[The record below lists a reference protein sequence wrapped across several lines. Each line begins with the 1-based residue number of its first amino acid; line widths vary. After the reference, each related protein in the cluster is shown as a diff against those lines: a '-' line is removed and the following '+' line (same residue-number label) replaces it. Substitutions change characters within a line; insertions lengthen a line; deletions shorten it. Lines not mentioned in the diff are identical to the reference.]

1 MRAVLER
8 DFVAEAS
15 RLRAVVL
22 RTLVAGVAVAGVAI
36 LLVDLAGP
44 GASEDEIGRNVYSMG
59 SLLLLAMLFLVTP
72 PLVVGSVLAERQQG
86 TLDLLLASP
95 SRPTS
100 IALAKVLSR
109 AGVALLFAFGT
120 LPALGL
126 CLFYGG
132 VAPERIAGTAT
143 AATALVIELAAWG
156 VLVSSMTR
164 KPATAVVLSFV
175 LPAAHWT
182 ARILATEALGAP
194 PGPGAAAF
202 LSGTPWPS
210 LLALLQP
217 AVPIARRVG
226 AGGTTAIEDLVR
238 EFPDA
243 VFLVSSILLAAL
255 LVAVSGRILAR
266 EADPP
271 RRLPAF
277 LARLPGIARAKRHL
291 RRRLRFENPIAWKE
305 TQLVD
310 SSASRPLFYAV
321 LAVLLGLFAVSSRAL
336 HRSNPVCTVLAIQI
350 PLVAFVAAVNASLT
364 LGHERTKGSWDL
376 LRSSLL
382 RPEQVVSGK
391 LSGVLR
397 GVGLLA
403 VVPAAQAILG
413 AVFGGLKVHTAF
425 VALLLLAAM
434 AAFWAAVG
442 LSYGIRAD
450 RRREAVLRTCVVFGV
465 LLAGFPLLGIVA
477 LSVELH
483 AVSVVLVVA
492 SPPISVFWPLSAM
505 QGRQQEIQ
513 GLVGFCWFLFM
524 AGAAGALMKQLPRW
538 LARRYEEERLG

>member
-8 DFVAEAS
+8 DFVREAS

-22 RTLVAGVAVAGVAI
+22 RTLVAGVAIAGVAL
-36 LLVDLAGP
+36 LLVDIAGP
-44 GASEDEIGRNVYSMG
+44 GASEDFIGRSLYSMG
-59 SLLLLAMLFLVTP
+59 SMLLLSMLLLVTP

-86 TLDLLLASP
+86 TLVLLLASP
-95 SRPTS
+95 AGPTS

-120 LPALGL
+120 IPALGL
-126 CLFYGG
+126 CLFFGG

-143 AATALVIELAAWG
+143 AATALVLELAAWG

-164 KPATAVVLSFV
+164 KPATAVVLSFL

-182 ARILATEALGAP
+182 ARILAVEALGAP
-194 PGPGAAAF
+194 PGPGAAVLF
-202 LSGTPWPS
+202 SGTPWPS
-210 LLALLQP
+210 LLAILQSSEP
-217 AVPIARRVG
+217 FVRRVG
-226 AGGTTAIEDLVR
+226 TGAKSPLEEFVR

-243 VFLVSSILLAAL
+243 AFLGSSILLAAL
-255 LVAVSGRILAR
+255 LVSLSGRILAR
-266 EADPP
+266 EAEPP

-277 LARLPGIARAKRHL
+277 LSRLPGIARAKRQL

-321 LAVLLGLFAVSSRAL
+321 LAVLLGLLAISCRSLDRSRV
-336 HRSNPVCTVLAIQI
+336 VCLVLAIQI

-391 LSGVLR
+391 VSGVLR

-403 VVPAAQAILG
+403 VVPAALAVLG
-413 AVFGGLKVHTAF
+413 VVFGGIEFHTF
-425 VALLLLAAM
+425 LVALLLLAAM
-434 AAFWAAVG
+434 SGFWTAVG

-450 RRREAVLRTCVVFGV
+450 RRREAVLRTCAVFGV
-465 LLAGFPLLGIVA
+465 LLVGFPLLGFVA
-477 LSVELH
+477 DMADLGSASE
-483 AVSVVLVVA
+483 VLVVA
-492 SPPISVFWPLSAM
+492 SPPLSVYWPLAAVE
-505 QGRQQEIQ
+505 GRQEAIR
-513 GLVGFCWFLFM
+513 GVVGFLWFLFL
-524 AGAAGALMKQLPRW
+524 AGAGGALLKQLPGW
-538 LARRYEEERLG
+538 LARRYEEERAG